1 MEAIAACRTLEF
13 GSEIGIDKL
22 IVKGDSDI
30 VVKALG
36 NLDKGLSSYGLLIN
50 DTALFLGFF
59 SKFSYSYTR
68 RVGNRVIWTKAQ
80 HSPSLTRFK
89 PLVG

>member
-22 IVKGDSDI
+22 IVEGDSDI

-50 DTALFLGFF
+50 DTALLLGFF
-59 SKFSYSYTR
+59 FQNFHTLILGELAIELFGLR
-68 RVGNRVIWTKAQ
+68 HNT
-80 HSPSLTRFK
+80 H
-89 PLVG
+89 PL